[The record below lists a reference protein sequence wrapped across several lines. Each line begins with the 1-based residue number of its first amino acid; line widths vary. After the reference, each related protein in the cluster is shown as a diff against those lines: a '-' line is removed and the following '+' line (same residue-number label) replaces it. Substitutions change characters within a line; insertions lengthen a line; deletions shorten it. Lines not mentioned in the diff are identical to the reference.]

1 MTNISIRQAL
11 SVWSELEQ
19 AMRGEHGFGGH
30 TAEVYGYRLSP
41 CSPLLGVDSRLG
53 READREAA
61 ARAKDSLVGLL
72 DCFREVHADASI
84 VVDDLPLEQWRLEGD
99 KLTHRCHVTICPESG
114 RAPVDD
120 GRTNDTFKQLG
131 REIAAFEEKYG
142 AQPSAMVIARF
153 AVGELKAI
161 AEDMF
166 KQGGDFH
173 DHPTSEVTRLFGIP
187 AKVIDDDLWRYPDA
201 LWVLA

>member
-1 MTNISIRQAL
+1 MMRYTIERGGEQRIAHDVEPRQFFELEEHPGVAYLAIRRTPAMEYLDRQLPRVTAFNLDDGVVESIR
-11 SVWSELEQ
+11 
-19 AMRGEHGFGGH
+19 GDK
-30 TAEVYGYRLSP
+30 P
-41 CSPLLGVDSRLG
+41 CSLL
-53 READREAA
+53 E
-61 ARAKDSLVGLL
+61 LVG
-72 DCFREVHADASI
+72 
-84 VVDDLPLEQWRLEGD
+84 
-99 KLTHRCHVTICPESG
+99 TIQFKAAGAVGESG
-114 RAPVDD
+114 PVDD